1 MKKIAIASL
10 IALAAV
16 AASATEI
23 GLTTT
28 RDGGTSRDAF
38 GVTVGQTFGKVGV
51 TAGFER
57 NTVGDAQD
65 RYSVVASYDLT
76 KFGPVTVSAKTGAAY
91 LNNTVG
97 EDGFAFTAALGASVP
112 VTKQVSFNV
121 ELGRQYG
128 QTRVQSF
135 DGSRITAGL
144 KYAF

>member
-1 MKKIAIASL
+1 MKNIVIASL
-10 IALAAV
+10 IALSAV
-16 AASATEI
+16 TASATEI

-57 NTVGDAQD
+57 NTTGDAQD
-65 RYSVVASYDLT
+65 RYSVGASYDLT
-76 KFGPVTVSAKTGAAY
+76 KFGPVTVSAKTGAVY
-91 LNNTVG
+91 LNNTIG
-97 EDGFAFTAALGASVP
+97 EDGYALTVAVGASVP
-112 VTKQVSFNV
+112 VTKQVSFV
-121 ELGRQYG
+121 AELGRQYG
-128 QTRVQSF
+128 QARVASF